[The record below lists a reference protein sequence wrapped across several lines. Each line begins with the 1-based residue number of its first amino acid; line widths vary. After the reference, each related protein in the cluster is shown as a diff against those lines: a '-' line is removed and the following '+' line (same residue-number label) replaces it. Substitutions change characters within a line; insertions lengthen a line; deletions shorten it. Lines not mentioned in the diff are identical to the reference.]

1 MFGQNPDLKTWAI
14 KMEISEK
21 LNMGNRLKSLS
32 EHVVTLASCPM
43 LWHKLNQPNENC
55 WMKNTWCYKDLLILL
70 YFCNFRRPW
79 STKIVQEEIEWIG
92 VVIFSLFPGVFY
104 VLSAP
109 LWNRASWSFVC
120 VFWGGFCVLG
130 WGAVCVWHFP
140 LNVQFTSDSYWCG
153 ATGVPPSC
161 GWKALCNIGL
171 NCLVKFGISS

>member
-79 STKIVQEEIEWIG
+79 STKIVQEEIKWIE
-92 VVIFSLFPGVFY
+92 VVIFSVSWGFLCSECSSMEQSFLIVCLCVLRRFLCFGVRCCVCLTFPIKCPVHLWLLLVWSYWG
-104 VLSAP
+104 P
-109 LWNRASWSFVC
+109 LWLW
-120 VFWGGFCVLG
+120 
-130 WGAVCVWHFP
+130 
-140 LNVQFTSDSYWCG
+140 
-153 ATGVPPSC
+153 
-161 GWKALCNIGL
+161 
-171 NCLVKFGISS
+171 VKSTV